1 MRPEKFEVSL
11 IASNVWL
18 SKGVGVMTVSMTN
31 DGVDAGGTDRHIPVL
46 LKPVLEAL
54 LNTSQKGYLKRTPDE
69 AELLDDESSQNSQPK
84 IYIDGTFGAGGYSRG
99 ILTSPLAGADV
110 RVVGI
115 DQDPDVIRD
124 ARPMLKE
131 FGPKLDVVH
140 GRYSEMEELVG
151 GLGIDKVDG
160 VVLDI
165 GVSSMQLD
173 QGHRGFSFH
182 REGPLDMRMSQSG
195 PTAADLVNGL
205 AEEEIAN
212 VLYQFGEEKKSR
224 YIARA
229 IVERRASEPFR
240 TTTDLAHVIE
250 TVVFKKTKD
259 KIHPATRSFQAL
271 RIYLNDE
278 LGELL
283 RGLNAATKILKPG
296 GRLVV
301 VSFHSL
307 EDRIVKNYLKAA
319 AGRVPNQSRHLPE
332 INKEFLPSF
341 QIINPKP
348 VKASDDEMSLNV
360 RARSAILR
368 SAVRT
373 KAPPLEFLEADLG
386 IKSLQL

>member
-1 MRPEKFEVSL
+1 M
-11 IASNVWL
+11 
-18 SKGVGVMTVSMTN
+18 MTVSMTEDDVN
-31 DGVDAGGTDRHIPVL
+31 AGGTDRHIPVL
-46 LKPVLEAL
+46 LEPVLDAL
-54 LNTSQKGYLKRTPDE
+54 LNQDKKGYLKKEQKEVSYSAEEKE
-69 AELLDDESSQNSQPK
+69 ASSQQQ
-84 IYIDGTFGAGGYSRG
+84 IFIDGTFGAGGYSRG
-99 ILTSPLAGADV
+99 ILTSSHLKAET
-110 RVVGI
+110 RVIGI

-124 ARPMLKE
+124 ARDMLRE

-140 GRYSEMEELVG
+140 GRYSEMESLVSN
-151 GLGIDKVDG
+151 LGISKVDG

-173 QGHRGFSFH
+173 QGSRGFSF
-182 REGPLDMRMSQSG
+182 RQDGPLDMRMSQSG

-224 YIARA
+224 YIAKA
-229 IVERRASEPFR
+229 IVERRVIEPFR
-240 TTTDLAHVIE
+240 TTTDLADLIAS
-250 TVVFKKTKD
+250 VVHKKPKD

-283 RGLNAATKILKPG
+283 KGLNAASRILKPG

-307 EDRIVKNYLKAA
+307 EDRIVKTYLRAA

-332 INKEFLPSF
+332 INKEFHPSF
-341 QIINPKP
+341 QIINPKA
-348 VKASDDEMSLNV
+348 VKANDEEMLRNK
-360 RARSAILR
+360 RARSAVLR
-368 SAVRT
+368 SGVRT
-373 KAPPLEFLEADLG
+373 EAPPLEFFEADLG

>member
-1 MRPEKFEVSL
+1 M
-11 IASNVWL
+11 
-18 SKGVGVMTVSMTN
+18 SMTN

-46 LKPVLEAL
+46 LEPVLEAL
-54 LNTSQKGYLKRTPDE
+54 LNLSPKGYIKQSIDNSTSE
-69 AELLDDESSQNSQPK
+69 DDSDSHTSEPP

-99 ILTSPLAGADV
+99 ILTSLLTPPNA
-110 RVVGI
+110 RVIGI

-124 ARPMLKE
+124 ARPLLKE
-131 FGPKLDVVH
+131 FGPRLDVVR
-140 GRYSEMEELVG
+140 GRYSEMEELVK
-151 GLGIDKVDG
+151 GLGVRHVDG

-173 QGHRGFSFH
+173 QGHRGFSFR

-240 TTTDLAHVIE
+240 TTTDLAQVIE
-250 TVVFKKTKD
+250 SVVFKKAKD

-283 RGLNAATKILKPG
+283 RGLNAAAKILKPG

-319 AGRVPNQSRHLPE
+319 SGRVPNQSRHLPE
-332 INKEFLPSF
+332 INKEFHPSF
-341 QIINPKP
+341 QIINPKA

-373 KAPPLEFLEADLG
+373 EAPPLEFLEADLG